1 MAAAKR
7 LGLSLGIDEVV
18 CGEDRSSTCRG
29 SAFCLPL
36 PCGRPLPPEITKAVF
51 ERLEETSNE
60 DTAKQEWNKAS
71 EAANVLL
78 LKSDGIKVMV
88 ETIQKADKYIDI
100 LMFELSHPEIV
111 IALIEAAD
119 RGVAVRVIVSNHKSY
134 SNNKNYESLTQ
145 AGIPIRMKSNLHSKQ
160 IILDEKYVLTGS
172 LNASVV
178 KHDNKESLEV
188 FREEARVGAYIA
200 QFQKLWLDPQT
211 RDFKAYRKTV

>member
-1 MAAAKR
+1 M
-7 LGLSLGIDEVV
+7 
-18 CGEDRSSTCRG
+18 
-29 SAFCLPL
+29 
-36 PCGRPLPPEITKAVF
+36 
-51 ERLEETSNE
+51 EETSNE